1 MKEFIDKLSS
11 YNIFNY
17 LLPGTIFAGLG
28 DKLTSYS
35 LIQENILIGLF
46 LYYFIGLIISRFG
59 SLTLEPLLK
68 FEIKI
73 RNRKFQFLQFKPRK
87 DYLKASKLDPKV
99 EILSEQNNM
108 FQTLC
113 SLPIA
118 LIVFMIYD
126 KMIKDNL
133 RWDPDIN
140 NYIFFVGLFVLF
152 LFSYRKQTGYV
163 TESIETALEKE
174 EK

>member
-1 MKEFIDKLSS
+1 MKEVFDRFSA

-35 LIQENILIGLF
+35 LIQDNILIGLF
-46 LYYFIGLIISRFG
+46 LYYFIGLIISRIG
-59 SLTLEPLLK
+59 SLTLEPLL
-68 FEIKI
+68 
-73 RNRKFQFLQFKPRK
+73 RNKNIQFLQFKPRK

-108 FQTLC
+108 FRTLC
-113 SLPIA
+113 SMPIA

-133 RWDPDIN
+133 PWDADIN
-140 NYIFFVGLFVLF
+140 NYIFLVGLFVLF
-152 LFSYRKQTGYV
+152 LFSYRKQTKYV
-163 TESIETALEKE
+163 TESIETTLEKE
-174 EK
+174 EV